1 MLTCL
6 ALTGC
11 SGGAEG
17 SSRLPVYKVTGK
29 VTLRGGPLIGATVA
43 FAPKEKQPV
52 AIGKTDDAGM
62 YELTTY
68 DPGDGAAKGD
78 YAVTVNEDCLRVSD
92 RGSSV
97 AHGVDVKPSS
107 AHGGKGA
114 KVASDGNLVPADFA
128 DSSKTPV
135 SFKVEEKDNVCNIDI
150 SRMSAAPPVLI
161 SNINGGC
168 ACSHPLSFW
177 CLAFDLG
184 CQPQVPLFRTR

>member
-1 MLTCL
+1 MTIPKTLVCLLMLTCL

-78 YAVTVNEDCLRVSD
+78 YAVTVMKIVSASATAD
-92 RGSSV
+92 PAS

-114 KVASDGNLVPADFA
+114 KVASDGNLVPADYA

-150 SRMSAAPPVLI
+150 K
-161 SNINGGC
+161 
-168 ACSHPLSFW
+168 
-177 CLAFDLG
+177 
-184 CQPQVPLFRTR
+184 